1 KRHSKP
7 PGGFPI
13 VQSDRLNAAMSL
25 FYTVK
30 EGLTGFRRAKL
41 SMAVSIT
48 TITVCLILLGLFV
61 ILTTNGVHVV
71 QTIRDKVELE
81 VFLEEPVTKKKVEA
95 LKDSITS
102 VEGIATVTYLSKE
115 EAARIFKEEFGEDIH
130 DILDYNPLPA
140 SFKVQLKD
148 EYKTLE
154 STERVYTE
162 LLNFP
167 DIDDVV
173 YHKDL
178 LQFIEKRTKI
188 LFAVGIALGFIV
200 SVSAILL
207 VANTI
212 RLAIYSKRKI
222 IQTMKLVGATRMFIR
237 MPFLLEGVFQ
247 GMIGGAMASV
257 TIYGLLE
264 AFTRLLALEVTDRLI
279 IAPMFYP
286 MVVVVG
292 ILLGLLGSFIS
303 IRKFIG
309 ESIISS

>member
-1 KRHSKP
+1 
-7 PGGFPI
+7 
-13 VQSDRLNAAMSL
+13 MSL

-30 EGLTGFRRAKL
+30 EGFSGFRRAKL

-61 ILTTNGVHVV
+61 ILTTNAVHVV
-71 QTIRDKVELE
+71 QMIRDKVELE
-81 VFLEEPVTKKKVEA
+81 VFLEEPVTKKNVEA

-115 EAARIFKEEFGEDIH
+115 EAARIFKAEFGEDIH

-140 SFKVQLKD
+140 SFKVRLKD
-148 EYKTLE
+148 EYKTVE
-154 STERVYTE
+154 FTERVYTQ

-167 DIDDVV
+167 GIDDVV

-188 LFAVGIALGFIV
+188 LFAVGTALGFIV
-200 SVSAILL
+200 GISAIFL

-237 MPFLLEGVFQ
+237 MPFLLEGVIQ
-247 GMIGGAMASV
+247 GMIGGALASV

-264 AFTRLLALEVTDRLI
+264 TFTRLVALEIRDRLI

-303 IRKFIG
+303 IRKFI
-309 ESIISS
+309 EEPILSS

>member
-1 KRHSKP
+1 
-7 PGGFPI
+7 
-13 VQSDRLNAAMSL
+13 MSL

-30 EGLTGFRRAKL
+30 EGFSGFRRAKL

-61 ILTTNGVHVV
+61 ILTTNAVHVV
-71 QTIRDKVELE
+71 QMIRDKVELE
-81 VFLEEPVTKKKVEA
+81 VFLEEPVTKKNVEA

-102 VEGIATVTYLSKE
+102 VEGIATVRYLSKE
-115 EAARIFKEEFGEDIH
+115 EAARIFKAEFGEDIH

-140 SFKVQLKD
+140 SFKVRLKD
-148 EYKTLE
+148 EYKTVE
-154 STERVYTE
+154 FTERVYTQ

-167 DIDDVV
+167 GIDDVV

-188 LFAVGIALGFIV
+188 LFAVGTALGFIV
-200 SVSAILL
+200 GISAIFL

-237 MPFLLEGVFQ
+237 MPFLLEGVIQ
-247 GMIGGAMASV
+247 GMIGGALASV

-264 AFTRLLALEVTDRLI
+264 TFTRLLALEIRDRLI

-303 IRKFIG
+303 IRKFI
-309 ESIISS
+309 EEPILSS